1 MEFLIWIIF
10 TVLTIIPLRKLLP
23 HFGVNPNWAFAS
35 VIPIAPLVLIW
46 IMAAKLQEME
56 KR

>member
-1 MEFLIWIIF
+1 MELLIWIAVAI
-10 TVLTIIPLRKLLP
+10 LTIIPLRKLLP

-46 IMAAKLQEME
+46 VMAAKLQEME
-56 KR
+56 RR

>member
-23 HFGVNPNWAFAS
+23 HFGVTPNWAFTS